1 MGDLFSAFGVNWKL
15 LITQVI
21 NFGLLLVLL
30 RYFLYKPVLKII
42 DERKEKIAKGVQDAE
57 EAGKKLALAEVEK
70 ESLIKDA
77 NVKAEEIVAEAKTYA
92 TEKGN
97 ALVHEAEAKSEAILS
112 DAEARAEE
120 AKHRALKESEAE
132 VAKLAILGAEKI
144 LREKL
149 N

>member
-1 MGDLFSAFGVNWKL
+1 MGDLFQAFGVNWKL
-15 LITQVI
+15 LVTQVI

-30 RYFLYKPVLKII
+30 RYFLYKPVLAII
-42 DERKEKIAKGVQDAE
+42 DERKLKIAKGVADAE
-57 EAGKKLALAEVEK
+57 EAAQKLALAEAEK

-97 ALVHEAEAKSEAILS
+97 TLVHEAEAKSEAILS
-112 DAEARAEE
+112 DAQARAEE

-144 LREKL
+144 LRERTQ
-149 N
+149 

>member
-1 MGDLFSAFGVNWKL
+1 MGDLFQAFGVNWKL
-15 LITQVI
+15 LVTQII

-30 RYFLYKPVLKII
+30 RYFLYKPVLAII
-42 DERKEKIAKGVQDAE
+42 DERKLKIAKGVADAE
-57 EAGKKLALAEVEK
+57 EAAQKLALAEAEK

-97 ALVHEAEAKSEAILS
+97 TLVYEAEAKSEAILS
-112 DAEARAEE
+112 DAQARAEE

-144 LREKL
+144 LRQRTQ
-149 N
+149 